1 MRDAVKL
8 VVGVALAVALLAWV
22 LHGVGWDAL
31 WRSIAGASIFGLAVS
46 AALQF
51 GHNAFR
57 IARWR
62 WLLAPVRARVP
73 VRPMFTAI
81 TLGYLVT
88 WVVPGRLGEFVR
100 PALLSAREDVPLG
113 PCMGTVL
120 IDRILD
126 GVAILILFAVGIFLT
141 PFTGAAAEFAAEIRA
156 GAVTSVVVLVTPL
169 IVLTALSLRADRLDD
184 RFGERSGWIAWIV
197 RAAVSFSRGTDALRR
212 PGLLVGIVLASLAA
226 WLTISAGVWFGVMA
240 AGVDVSFAGV
250 LVIQPLLAIGVAIP
264 TPAGAGGFHAVTKA
278 ALVYL
283 FGVAETPAVG
293 AAILVHLTGVL
304 PVFAVGAVLLWS
316 ENLSLRD
323 LRDAALRV
331 QGLGRVRGGNPGEAV
346 EGAS

>member
-1 MRDAVKL
+1 MREAVKL
-8 VVGVALAVALLAWV
+8 VVGVVLAVALLAWV
-22 LHGVGWDAL
+22 LHGVGWSAL
-31 WRSIAGASIFGLAVS
+31 GRSIAGASILGLTVS

-51 GHNAFR
+51 GHNVFR

-62 WLLAPVRARVP
+62 WLLAPVRPGVP

-88 WVVPGRLGEFVR
+88 WIVPGRLGEFVR

-126 GVAILILFAVGIFLT
+126 GVAILMLFAVGIFLT
-141 PFTGAAAEFAAEIRA
+141 PFAGTAAEFAAEIRA
-156 GAVTSVVVLVTPL
+156 GAVTAVVLLVVPL
-169 IVLTALSLRADRLDD
+169 VVLTALALRAEELEH
-184 RFGERSGWIAWIV
+184 RFGSRDGWIAWIV

-212 PGLLVGIVLASLAA
+212 PRLLAGILATSLAA
-226 WLTISAGVWFGVMA
+226 WFTISLGVWFGIRA
-240 AGVDVSFAGV
+240 AGVDIPLGGV

-283 FGVAETPAVG
+283 FGVAETPAVS

-304 PVFAVGAVLLWS
+304 PVFGVGAVLLWS
-316 ENLSLRD
+316 EGLSLRD

-331 QGLGRVRGGNPGEAV
+331 QGLGSARAV
-346 EGAS
+346 ERPRAVEDAT